1 MADKLNSAVQTIKFN
16 GVEYVGPNPEFS
28 YTYSANINS
37 GTLIDVKKDG
47 EKFTIDHVKSAEY
60 KDVVGYENISIGP
73 NKNSSFRVINSIDR
87 DNEKTG
93 HLMDYKDYLVD
104 FSPLIN
110 KTTSLENQLNTAETT
125 ISSLESQ
132 LSTANSKITKMENE
146 IATLQQQVMN
156 LAGKIQ

>member
-1 MADKLNSAVQTIKFN
+1 MADKLDSAVQSITFN
-16 GVEYVGPNPEFS
+16 GEKYTGSNIEFG
-28 YTYSANINS
+28 YTTNIAS
-37 GTLIDVKKDG
+37 GTLIDVQENKG
-47 EKFTIDHVKSAEY
+47 NFTINHAKSAEY
-60 KDVVGYENISIGP
+60 KDVIGYENISIGP
-73 NKNSSFRVINSIDR
+73 NNNSSFRVINSIDR

-110 KTTSLENQLNTAETT
+110 KTTTLETQLNTANTT

-132 LSTANSKITKMENE
+132 LNTANSKITKMEGE

-156 LAGKIQ
+156 LAGKVQ